1 MCQIYRRAPFRPVDP
16 TSDRQSGRSLRGGDA
31 DMIRNTPVCW
41 GSVARSFHWILG
53 FVIIGMIAYGW
64 WMNHFPAGV
73 DRFFYRSIH
82 ADIGYVVLLLMVLR
96 VIWRAITS
104 GRMLDGAEG

>member
-1 MCQIYRRAPFRPVDP
+1 
-16 TSDRQSGRSLRGGDA
+16 
-31 DMIRNTPVCW
+31 MIRNTPSSW

-64 WMNHFPAGV
+64 WMNHFPARADG
-73 DRFFYRSIH
+73 FFYRSIH

-96 VIWRAITS
+96 VIWRAINPAPAPPA
-104 GRMLDGAEG
+104 GAGKRTRAQYSPSNLIEIGSRPTRPSRRRSAWT